1 MIIKYKRSIGV
12 ANVCSSMHDH
22 IIKFIVLN
30 QVLIM
35 KEQDSE
41 HT

>member
-1 MIIKYKRSIGV
+1 
-12 ANVCSSMHDH
+12 MHDH
-22 IIKFIVLN
+22 RLKFKVSN

-41 HT
+41 HIRASESSEKLKFWIRL